1 MSKFHETKIIIL
13 ASVVLTACLLLNF
26 AVARQNIGLMSL
38 LAQTDY
44 DLLNV
49 RFIAISMT
57 LSGFV
62 FSSITVIFWQR
73 RMFIPA
79 LICGFFTVGIFIY
92 ECHGVIAAFS
102 ELNAKYEENSDTS
115 KLEKMRIELAEKKL
129 TALEVG
135 KVDAGDAESR
145 LAELQQQVLNKEAK
159 AAKCKIFQFECKNK
173 ALAGADKLAAEIDSI
188 HNQMNHQAEYVTA
201 LSEAQSEIKASDSSE
216 NKKTFAVFQTLS
228 RFFYDTIDY
237 AKNLQSKLLVYM
249 SILIVLLAQSS
260 LAIAL
265 LLLPKHVFGGDDT
278 SDNPQYKKRFLN
290 LVDTA
295 KNHFKQDSQ
304 HGSAATRTEPGMTFL
319 RTGTDNEPFEMAT
332 EQKRGFGEV
341 LNFPNRNVTTATKH
355 GSPALQ
361 PKNESPNAP
370 VMDDSKHATITHL
383 LNVPVMV
390 ADKEPIKQV
399 ASALQPVKT
408 VIKQATMGRLICEH
422 CNKDVMRKTHNQRF
436 CCEDCRVKA
445 WELKHGKSFRKG
457 RALK

>member
-1 MSKFHETKIIIL
+1 
-13 ASVVLTACLLLNF
+13 
-26 AVARQNIGLMSL
+26 MSL
-38 LAQTDY
+38 LAQNDY

-102 ELNAKYEENSDTS
+102 ELNAKYEENSDTA
-115 KLEKMRIELAEKKL
+115 KLEKMRIELAQNKL
-129 TALEVG
+129 EALKVG
-135 KVDAGDAESR
+135 KVDAGDAENR
-145 LAELQQQVLNKEAK
+145 LAQLQQQVLAKEAK

-173 ALAGADKLAAEIDSI
+173 ALAGADQLAAEIDSI

-201 LSEAQSEIKASDSSE
+201 LSEAQNEIKSTDSSE

-265 LLLPKHVFGGDDT
+265 LLLPKNVFSGDDT
-278 SDNPQYKKRFLN
+278 GNNPQYKKRFLN
-290 LVDTA
+290 LVDSA
-295 KNHFKQDSQ
+295 KNHFKHDSQ
-304 HGSAATRTEPGMTFL
+304 HGSAATRTRHDF
-319 RTGTDNEPFEMAT
+319 F
-332 EQKRGFGEV
+332 
-341 LNFPNRNVTTATKH
+341 
-355 GSPALQ
+355 
-361 PKNESPNAP
+361 KN
-370 VMDDSKHATITHL
+370 
-383 LNVPVMV
+383 
-390 ADKEPIKQV
+390 
-399 ASALQPVKT
+399 
-408 VIKQATMGRLICEH
+408 GC
-422 CNKDVMRKTHNQRF
+422 
-436 CCEDCRVKA
+436 
-445 WELKHGKSFRKG
+445 G
-457 RALK
+457 